1 MTLKGLRDPVGV
13 ALVGSELGDLMGVA
27 EGATVGTRDGLGATG
42 FGAFENAVSGGLIGL
57 YLLIVGATVPSAK
70 VRPDRCI
77 SGFSDGVC
85 VESVLS
91 LASGVLYGVMVAKT
105 FGPTSE
111 YVVSVSGGNDAVA
124 ELGII
129 LFDSDEETDE
139 VSEVFRVDA
148 SLGILVG
155 CACGD
160 ISKVPFDTIIL
171 LSNEVGLKRSSSIK
185 IDFAC

>member
-1 MTLKGLRDPVGV
+1 
-13 ALVGSELGDLMGVA
+13 MGVA
-27 EGATVGTRDGLGATG
+27 EGSTVGTRDGLGATG
-42 FGAFENAVSGGLIGL
+42 FGAFENAVSGGLTGL
-57 YLLIVGATVPSAK
+57 YLLIVGATVSVAK

-77 SGFSDGVC
+77 SGYSDG
-85 VESVLS
+85 ESVLS

-111 YVVSVSGGNDAVA
+111 YVVSVSGGNGAVA

-160 ISKVPFDTIIL
+160 ISKVPFDTTVL
-171 LSNEVGLKRSSSIK
+171 LSNEDGVKKSSSIK
-185 IDFAC
+185 IGFAC